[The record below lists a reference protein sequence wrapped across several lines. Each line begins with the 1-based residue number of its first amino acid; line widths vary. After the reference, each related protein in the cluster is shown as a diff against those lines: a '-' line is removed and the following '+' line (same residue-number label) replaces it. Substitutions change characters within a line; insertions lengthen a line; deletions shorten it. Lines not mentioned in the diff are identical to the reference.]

1 MNIYKQDKQFNIK
14 LTLNAKQTK
23 EIKDLLRQKIDEK
36 LKNYVRETS
45 SMPFLAKLMQDSE
58 KVAAYS
64 FIHSLATTLGM
75 SIYEKIS
82 EIVASTNYDIVK
94 TGYDVEG
101 EISDDENNVISQIL
115 QEIRN
120 GTRTTNKEQEII
132 EILQSKSKTGRKI
145 KVRADLYLK
154 KGNDEYYIEIKTA
167 KPNIDV
173 FAKSKEKLLQWV
185 ALRKKKVNTLLAIP
199 YNPYHPQPYNRFTMQ
214 GYLDEEKDLY
224 VADKFWEILGGK
236 GTYNE
241 ILDIFDEVGK
251 EFKEKIQ
258 NKIKEVAREKM
269 EL

>member
-1 MNIYKQDKQFNIK
+1 MALRVKQRDGIK
-14 LTLNAKQTK
+14 
-23 EIKDLLRQKIDEK
+23 ELLREKIAKK
-36 LKNYVRETS
+36 LEDYARETS

-64 FIHSLATTLGM
+64 FIHSLVTTLGM

-82 EIVASTNYDIVK
+82 EIVASVAYDLVK
-94 TGYDVEG
+94 TSYDVEG
-101 EISDDENNVISQIL
+101 EISDDENSVISQIL
-115 QEIRN
+115 QEIKN
-120 GTRTTNKEQEII
+120 ETRKVNKEREVE
-132 EILQSKSKTGRKI
+132 EILQCKIKSGRKL
-145 KVRADLYLK
+145 KVRADLFLK

-199 YNPYHPQPYNRFTMQ
+199 YNPYHPEPYHRFTLQ
-214 GYLDEEKDLY
+214 GYLDKDRELY
-224 VADKFWEILGGK
+224 VGDRFWELLGGK
-236 GTYNE
+236 GAYKE

-251 EFKEKIQ
+251 EFKERIQ
-258 NKIKEVAREKM
+258 EKIKEVAKEKM

>member
-1 MNIYKQDKQFNIK
+1 MALNDNQIK
-14 LTLNAKQTK
+14 T
-23 EIKDLLRQKIDEK
+23 IKDLLRQKIDEK
-36 LKNYVRETS
+36 LKNYARETS

-82 EIVASTNYDIVK
+82 EIVASSTYDIVK

-101 EISDDENNVISQIL
+101 EITNEENSVISQIL
-115 QEIRN
+115 QEIKN
-120 GTRTTNKEQEII
+120 GTRTANKEQEIK
-132 EILQSKSKTGRKI
+132 EILKCNNNGGRKI
-145 KVRADLYLK
+145 KVRADLFLK

-173 FAKSKEKLLQWV
+173 FVKSKQKLLEWV
-185 ALRKKKVNTLLAIP
+185 ALRKKKVNTILAIP
-199 YNPYHPQPYNRFTMQ
+199 YNPYHPEPYSRFTMQ
-214 GYLDEEKDLY
+214 GYLDEEKELY
-224 VADKFWEILGGK
+224 VAEKFWELLGGK

-241 ILDIFDEVGK
+241 VLEIFDEVGK

-258 NKIKEVAREKM
+258 KKIKEVAEEKM
-269 EL
+269 ELK